1 MDHIDPEL
9 RDSAADLMPGV
20 VLVRPALVGDDQ
32 VGGLPVRREGE
43 ELTVTIDPP
52 EDLAGV
58 VPVEVQA
65 AVGTARWF
73 AAAARELQD
82 ARGVHDTVQHIVE
95 LVADLAEA
103 DLAVVIGLATYGGLP
118 QLLAATDYAA
128 GEQLVALQRA
138 AGAAPAWQVILDGER
153 LQVDDLDADQRWPG
167 YGAQVVDT
175 LHFRSVLAFP
185 LLIDGR
191 AVASLAVYGRRPKVF
206 GVAGVELAAAFA
218 EHAAV
223 GFHQATQAEQITNL
237 ETALEHARDIGAAVG
252 IIMERRRITQR
263 EAFTRLRKASQDRN
277 VKLYELAL
285 DVTRTGGMPF

>member
-1 MDHIDPEL
+1 M
-9 RDSAADLMPGV
+9 
-20 VLVRPALVGDDQ
+20 
-32 VGGLPVRREGE
+32 
-43 ELTVTIDPP
+43 TIDPP

-153 LQVDDLDADQRWPG
+153 LQVDDLDADQRWPS

-206 GVAGVELAAAFA
+206 GVAGVEFGG
-218 EHAAV
+218 
-223 GFHQATQAEQITNL
+223 GFRRARRSRVPPGHPGRADHQPGD
-237 ETALEHARDIGAAVG
+237 RIG
-252 IIMERRRITQR
+252 
-263 EAFTRLRKASQDRN
+263 TRPGHRGRGRHHHGTPPDHPAGGVHPAPQSQP
-277 VKLYELAL
+277 
-285 DVTRTGGMPF
+285 GP